1 MGLVVVR
8 PLSEEVEGHCNTKL
22 QISQLKVAEHG
33 MDWAGSSW
41 PACMSKTRDMAIFF
55 SDQSAQ
61 DRENLVDGAGSR
73 LSAGLRRRRD
83 AAIQNFRIISSR

>member
-1 MGLVVVR
+1 MGLVVAR
-8 PLSEEVEGHCNTKL
+8 PLSEEVEEHCNTKL

-61 DRENLVDGAGSR
+61 GKRKLC
-73 LSAGLRRRRD
+73 
-83 AAIQNFRIISSR
+83 